1 MEQERDVIAGT
12 SAEAAEALSESR
24 IRSIASREFSRGRA
38 MVEPETVQD
47 MFRLKGLGYG
57 TRRIAGEVGHS
68 RGTVQRYIQA
78 GGWMPFAAGERDRM
92 LDGLDDWLRERF
104 LRHAGNADVVRQ
116 ELATEKSITV
126 SLRTVE
132 RAVEGWRA
140 ELIAASVATVRF
152 ETPPGRQMQIDFGE
166 RFIDIGGVRTKIY
179 LFVAT
184 LGFSRR
190 VHVRA
195 FTHERQKSWFDGLES
210 AFRAFCGVTEDVLI
224 DNARALVDDHDRE
237 TREVTFN
244 ARFKA
249 FAKHWGFTPK
259 ACAPYRARTKGKT
272 ENGVGYVKKNA
283 IAGRSFES
291 FAALEAHLEQWTR
304 EIADV
309 RVHGTTGET
318 PRARFDAEEAGKLG
332 SIDGTGPFETIREL
346 QRTVTNDC
354 AVEVD
359 TNFYSVP
366 WKLIG
371 QAVLVLVTAGCVR
384 VEHGGIVVADH
395 ARAPGKRERIRID
408 AHLDGIGRVHRV
420 RPIAIDP
427 VSIGSTAALPCT
439 LPASALQRSL
449 GDYEA
454 LAGGSF

>member
-1 MEQERDVIAGT
+1 
-12 SAEAAEALSESR
+12 
-24 IRSIASREFSRGRA
+24 
-38 MVEPETVQD
+38 MVEPETVQE

-57 TRRIAGEVGHS
+57 TRRIAEETGHS
-68 RGTVQRYIQA
+68 RTTVQRYMKA
-78 GGWMPFAAGERDRM
+78 GGWTPFAAGERDKL
-92 LDGLDDWLRERF
+92 LDGLEKWLHERF

-116 ELATEKSITV
+116 ELVTEKNITV

-140 ELIAASVATVRF
+140 ELIAAAVATVRF

-166 RFIDIGGVRTKIY
+166 RFIDIGGKRTKVY

-210 AFRAFCGVTEDVLI
+210 AFRAFGGVTEDVLI

-283 IAGRSFES
+283 IAGRAFES

-309 RVHGTTGET
+309 RVHGTTGEA
-318 PRARFDAEEAGKLG
+318 PRARFDHHEAAALK
-332 SIDGTGPFETIREL
+332 SIVGTGPFETTREL
-346 QRTVTNDC
+346 RRTVTNDC

-371 QAVLVLVTAGCVR
+371 QAVLVLVTAGRVR
-384 VEHGGIVVADH
+384 IEHGGLVVAEH
-395 ARAPGKRERIRID
+395 ACSTGRRERIRID
-408 AHLDGIGRVHRV
+408 AHLEGVGGTHRV
-420 RPIAIDP
+420 RPVPIDP
-427 VSIGSTAALPCT
+427 AADEPAAPLSKMLP
-439 LPASALQRSL
+439 PSALQRSL

-454 LAGGSF
+454 VAGGSF

>member
-1 MEQERDVIAGT
+1 MEQERDVTGAAI
-12 SAEAAEALSESR
+12 AEAAQGLLESR
-24 IRSIASREFSRGRA
+24 IRSSASRDIRRGRA
-38 MVEPETVQD
+38 MVEPETVQE

-57 TRRIAGEVGHS
+57 TRRIAETTGNS
-68 RGTVQRYIQA
+68 RTTVQRYMKA
-78 GGWMPFAAGERDRM
+78 GGWQPFASGERDKR
-92 LDGLDDWLRERF
+92 LDGLDAWLRERF

-116 ELATEKSITV
+116 DLVTEKNVLV

-140 ELIAASVATVRF
+140 ELIAAAVATVRF

-166 RFIDIGGVRTKIY
+166 RFIEIGGIRTKVY

-184 LGFSRR
+184 LGYSRR

-210 AFRAFCGVTEDVLI
+210 AFTAFGGVTEDVLI
-224 DNARALVDDHDRE
+224 DNARALVDDHDRQ

-309 RVHGTTGET
+309 RVHGTTGEA
-318 PRARFDAEEAGKLG
+318 PRERFDARERAALK
-332 SIDGTGPFETIREL
+332 SIDGTGPFETMREL
-346 QRTVTNDC
+346 RRTVTNDC

-371 QAVLVLVTAGCVR
+371 QAVLVLVSAGRVR

-395 ARAPGKRERIRID
+395 ARAPGKRERIRND
-408 AHLDGIGRVHRV
+408 AHLEGIGKAHRV
-420 RPIAIDP
+420 RPISIDP
-427 VSIGSTAALPCT
+427 ASDDPAASLPKV
-439 LPASALQRSL
+439 LPPSALQRSL